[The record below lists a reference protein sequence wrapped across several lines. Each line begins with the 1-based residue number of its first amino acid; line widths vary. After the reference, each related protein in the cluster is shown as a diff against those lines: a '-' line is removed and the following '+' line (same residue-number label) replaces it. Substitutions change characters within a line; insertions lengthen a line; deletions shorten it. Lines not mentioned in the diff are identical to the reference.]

1 MGGPSYPY
9 RGRAIMK
16 YKPPPQPGHSAE
28 QTAQQFA
35 FAKGDTITVT
45 GQADDEGDWLEG
57 EKDGVQGV
65 FPAGFVEPLEE
76 EENVKSPAD
85 TVAQPVAAA
94 AASAQP
100 ATQEA
105 PSAPS
110 TVEATPSD
118 PTNVVEAQ
126 QDSAPVSP
134 PKQDTTLRE
143 PESAVEKPTL
153 ADVTPKSAEPAHES
167 AAAAPTSP
175 IKATAAGES
184 DSATT
189 KAHPPPPAKK
199 PNALASRIAAFN
211 AAASAQAAEPPVPR
225 PKPKQWRP
233 PTVAAAVPAPVQPK
247 SATSPKSPT
256 LDLPAS
262 HSTEARSPTA
272 HISSD
277 AGEEH
282 TAGAERRE
290 FSAEDAQESISRGG
304 GSLRD
309 RIKALQGGG
318 AGGLGARVDPSAKP
332 WKKHASTDESV
343 PAESSAPTTATDAD
357 PIESIEPINLQHPEE
372 NLRDAVVLDSPPAI
386 EHRTAEEPQ
395 SDIPGFEPAEED
407 DDDAPSAPSIT
418 VASTDDTS
426 EPTQTSTT
434 TSATESA
441 TESTD
446 KSADATGGQ
455 RVGLPMP
462 ALPKRAAGPRARK
475 AKSPAAAIPAPA
487 NPMEN
492 VATSS
497 DSPAAATSAAEGN
510 SAGAE
515 KETTLPQ
522 DDVLVSMGGA
532 NKLLASD
539 DDGEETERS
548 KVPVDDDDFE
558 TPAAPP
564 AAPTSRPPV
573 PPTQRS
579 FDEPQLEEG
588 EEEINVAQYSPRDDD
603 VPQRTIA
610 EEAVD
615 ALPSTDEPAAEEAAP
630 LSPTT
635 GRPPLPPPFVR
646 QVTEQKDEAGVA
658 AEEADDDEAPK
669 VPPARQPPI
678 PTHQPPPGQE
688 SITTAAEDAYLNKMP
703 DILTP
708 PEEAAD
714 ESTAAPELNAPTT
727 ETIAQTR
734 HEAGHHPAEM
744 AQPTFGKMEGTAT
757 PAVERSPPLLAQRN
771 VAGIPAQLA
780 QPPSSNEGSEQAG
793 GAAEAANDDDDE
805 EEEEDPEIARRR
817 ALAAR
822 MAKLG
827 GRGPLMGGPM
837 LGFGGLPPKKPAKK
851 KSTAESADAAAQAPV
866 PRVESQGTPLINT
879 SSLVPSS
886 STDSTSWPQL
896 SIRNRVP
903 VIRLRT
909 TRLVA
914 LVDRRSEASPFPASQ
929 RRVHLKNMM
938 ILPSSRRL
946 SVPRNHPSSTRMTRS
961 RFRVTNSR
969 PAPLLRP
976 TRRS

>member
-1 MGGPSYPY
+1 MGGPAYPY

-28 QTAQQFA
+28 QAAQQFA

-76 EENVKSPAD
+76 EEATSSAES
-85 TVAQPVAAA
+85 VAEPVAAA
-94 AASAQP
+94 ASARP
-100 ATQEA
+100 ATHEA

-134 PKQDTTLRE
+134 TKQETTLRE
-143 PESAVEKPTL
+143 PESAVEQPTL
-153 ADVTPKSAEPAHES
+153 ADVTPKSAEPTHES
-167 AAAAPTSP
+167 AAAPTSP
-175 IKATAAGES
+175 TKTTAVGES
-184 DSATT
+184 DGATT
-189 KAHPPPPAKK
+189 KAHPPPPARK

-211 AAASAQAAEPPVPR
+211 AAASAQAAEPPVAR

-233 PTVAAAVPAPVQPK
+233 PTVAAVPAPAQPK
-247 SATSPKSPT
+247 SATSPRSPT
-256 LDLPAS
+256 LDLPAA
-262 HSTEARSPTA
+262 HATEARSPTTTHVA
-272 HISSD
+272 SE

-282 TAGAERRE
+282 AAGAERRE

-332 WKKHASTDESV
+332 WKKHASTDDSATADSAAAA
-343 PAESSAPTTATDAD
+343 PSSAADAD
-357 PIESIEPINLQHPEE
+357 PMESIEPINLQHPEE

-407 DDDAPSAPSIT
+407 DDDAPSAPSVT
-418 VASTDDTS
+418 VASADDTS
-426 EPTQTSTT
+426 EPTQMSTT
-434 TSATESA
+434 ILTTESA
-441 TESTD
+441 TSSTD

-475 AKSPAAAIPAPA
+475 FKSPAAAVPAAA
-487 NPMEN
+487 NPLEN

-497 DSPAAATSAAEGN
+497 DFPTAATSAAEES

-522 DDVLVSMGGA
+522 DDVLASMGGA
-532 NKLLASD
+532 NKLLAD
-539 DDGEETERS
+539 DDDEDQTERS

-588 EEEINVAQYSPRDDD
+588 EEEINIAQYSPRDDD
-603 VPQRTIA
+603 VPQRAIA

-615 ALPSTDEPAAEEAAP
+615 ALPSNDEPTVEEAAP

-646 QVTEQKDEAGVA
+646 QVTEQNDESEEVA
-658 AEEADDDEAPK
+658 AKETDDDAAPK

-744 AQPTFGKMEGTAT
+744 AQPTFGKVEGTAT

-771 VAGIPAQLA
+771 VAGIAGQLA
-780 QPPSSNEGSEQAG
+780 QPPSSHEGSEQAG
-793 GAAEAANDDDDE
+793 GAAEAGDDGQE
-805 EEEEDPEIARRR
+805 EQEEEEDPEIARRR

-866 PRVESQGTPLINT
+866 PRIESQGTPLI
-879 SSLVPSS
+879 
-886 STDSTSWPQL
+886 DH
-896 SIRNRVP
+896 SISFYFKEL
-903 VIRLRT
+903 IRLHCRSRRSGIGFRSYDSGPPASSRWWPT
-909 TRLVA
+909 
-914 LVDRRSEASPFPASQ
+914 DRR
-929 RRVHLKNMM
+929 LC
-938 ILPSSRRL
+938 PSRHRNGAPTSR
-946 SVPRNHPSSTRMTRS
+946 T
-961 RFRVTNSR
+961 
-969 PAPLLRP
+969 
-976 TRRS
+976 

>member
-57 EKDGVQGV
+57 EKDGIQGV

-76 EENVKSPAD
+76 EETASSAD
-85 TVAQPVAAA
+85 AVADRGT
-94 AASAQP
+94 AASAPP
-100 ATQEA
+100 AAHAA

-118 PTNVVEAQ
+118 PTNVIEAQ

-134 PKQDTTLRE
+134 PKQETTLRE

-153 ADVTPKSAEPAHES
+153 ADVTPKSAEPTHEN

-175 IKATAAGES
+175 SKATAAGES
-184 DSATT
+184 DGTTT
-189 KAHPPPPAKK
+189 KAHPPPPARK

-233 PTVAAAVPAPVQPK
+233 PTVAAAVPALAQPK

-256 LDLPAS
+256 LDLPAA
-262 HSTEARSPTA
+262 HITTEARSPTA
-272 HISSD
+272 HTPSD
-277 AGEEH
+277 GREEH
-282 TAGAERRE
+282 AAGAEHRE

-332 WKKHASTDESV
+332 WKKHANTDESV
-343 PAESSAPTTATDAD
+343 AAESSAPTTATEAD

-407 DDDAPSAPSIT
+407 DDDEPSAPSAT
-418 VASTDDTS
+418 VARADDAS
-426 EPTQTSTT
+426 EPTQSMTA

-441 TESTD
+441 TSSTD
-446 KSADATGGQ
+446 KSADATAGQ

-475 AKSPAAAIPAPA
+475 AKSPAAAVPAST

-497 DSPAAATSAAEGN
+497 DAPAAATSAAKASR
-510 SAGAE
+510 SASAE
-515 KETTLPQ
+515 KDTTVPQ
-522 DDVLVSMGGA
+522 DDVLTSMGGA
-532 NKLLASD
+532 SKLLAAD
-539 DDGEETERS
+539 DDDDKTERS

-579 FDEPQLEEG
+579 FDEPHLEEG
-588 EEEINVAQYSPRDDD
+588 EEEINVAQYSPRTDD

-615 ALPSTDEPAAEEAAP
+615 ALPSTDEPAVEEAAP
-630 LSPTT
+630 LSPAA

-646 QVTEQKDEAGVA
+646 QVTEENEDADVAEAKTD
-658 AEEADDDEAPK
+658 DDDEAPK
-669 VPPARQPPI
+669 VPPTRQPPI

-771 VAGIPAQLA
+771 VAGISGLLA
-780 QPPSSNEGSEQAG
+780 QPSSHHEESEQAG
-793 GAAEAANDDDDE
+793 GSAEAGGDGDEEE

-851 KSTAESADAAAQAPV
+851 KSTAESADAAAEAPV
-866 PRVESQGTPLINT
+866 PRIESQGTPRSHHLI
-879 SSLVPSS
+879 L
-886 STDSTSWPQL
+886 
-896 SIRNRVP
+896 
-903 VIRLRT
+903 
-909 TRLVA
+909 
-914 LVDRRSEASPFPASQ
+914 F
-929 RRVHLKNMM
+929 
-938 ILPSSRRL
+938 
-946 SVPRNHPSSTRMTRS
+946 SVPKY
-961 RFRVTNSR
+961 
-969 PAPLLRP
+969 
-976 TRRS
+976 